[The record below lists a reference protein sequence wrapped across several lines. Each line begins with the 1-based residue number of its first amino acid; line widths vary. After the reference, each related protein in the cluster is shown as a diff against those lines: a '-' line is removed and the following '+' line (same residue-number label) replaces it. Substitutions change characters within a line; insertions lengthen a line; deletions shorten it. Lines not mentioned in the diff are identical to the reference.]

1 MWEGKDHTLQY
12 DSMCK
17 SSLQSLKGLICYIK
31 QDTSM
36 EGKDEMMEEKQRER
50 AAVWAVEEG
59 RAEGWREAGDLGL
72 GPSCPDPPMSPWSTP
87 TSSSAHRGLGGD
99 DL

>member
-17 SSLQSLKGLICYIK
+17 SSLQSIKGLICYIK

-36 EGKDEMMEEKQRER
+36 KGKDEMMEEKQRER

-59 RAEGWREAGDLGL
+59 RAEGWREA
-72 GPSCPDPPMSPWSTP
+72 
-87 TSSSAHRGLGGD
+87 
-99 DL
+99 